1 MLNVTTMQNRPAA
14 LRITEGAPAFPPAP
28 PPPSAPYEG
37 RANTYMSEPLRCL
50 TVP

>member
-1 MLNVTTMQNRPAA
+1 LLNVPSLQKGPAA
-14 LRITEGAPAFPPAP
+14 LRTPVGAPGAPPAP